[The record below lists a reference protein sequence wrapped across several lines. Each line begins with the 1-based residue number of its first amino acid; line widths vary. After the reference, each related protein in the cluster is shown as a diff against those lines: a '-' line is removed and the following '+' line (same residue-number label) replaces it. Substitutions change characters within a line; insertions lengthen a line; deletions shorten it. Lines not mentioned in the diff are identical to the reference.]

1 LSINAKRAER
11 AGRMAKQRAGGS
23 EDVIDEL
30 RRQYDRLTQSQKR
43 IAEYIVD
50 HPDRVAFSTVDQMA
64 GQLGVNPSTI
74 VRFTYRLGLKGFPDL
89 QERTRQLVRGQLS
102 AASEIVNE
110 NSVLAHLEGTAFGT
124 SLGQDLQN
132 LRRTISAIKLDDLQ
146 RASDMIAAARKVFV
160 VGSFNAYSVAFFLGL
175 ALDRIRGN
183 TTVWSGDMTLQ
194 ASQMLEL
201 GPDDCLVA
209 FTSAPYAVSTQRA
222 ALLAKEARTKV
233 IEFVSGRHGGRQCAA
248 QRGRGRQ
255 QRAHARALWPP
266 RQGAGTPGCFFA
278 EGRRCRVAAQVPR
291 PIGRRSRASA
301 CLISPTTRSPMR
313 AGCSPIWEPRS
324 FASSR
329 RAATACGAP
338 LPSR

>member
-1 LSINAKRAER
+1 MAKR
-11 AGRMAKQRAGGS
+11 RAGGS

-110 NSVLAHLEGTAFGT
+110 NSVLVHLEGTAFGT

-132 LRRTISAIKLDDLQ
+132 LRRTISTLKADDLQ
-146 RASDMIAAARKVFV
+146 RASDIIAAARQVFV

-194 ASQMLEL
+194 ASQSLGL
-201 GPDDCLVA
+201 GPDDCLIA

-222 ALLAKEARTKV
+222 ALLAKEARAKV
-233 IEFVSGRHGGRQCAA
+233 IAVTDTPISAVGQIADVILAA
-248 QRGRGRQ
+248 
-255 QRAHARALWPP
+255 AST
-266 RQGAGTPGCFFA
+266 GAGLQNSF
-278 EGRRCRVAAQVPR
+278 VAAMAIANALLNGVAAANSEQTLDR
-291 PIGRRSRASA
+291 YGRLAKVLGRLDAFLLKA
-301 CLISPTTRSPMR
+301 DD
-313 AGCSPIWEPRS
+313 AE
-324 FASSR
+324 
-329 RAATACGAP
+329 
-338 LPSR
+338 

>member
-1 LSINAKRAER
+1 MSINAKRSER
-11 AGRMAKQRAGGS
+11 AGRMAKRRAGGS

-110 NSVLAHLEGTAFGT
+110 NSVLVHLEGTAFGT

-132 LRRTISAIKLDDLQ
+132 LRRTISALKADDLQ
-146 RASDMIAAARKVFV
+146 RASDIIAAARQVFV

-194 ASQMLEL
+194 ASQSLGL
-201 GPDDCLVA
+201 GPDDCLIA

-222 ALLAKEARTKV
+222 ALLAKEARAKV
-233 IEFVSGRHGGRQCAA
+233 IAVTDTPISAVGQIADVILAA
-248 QRGRGRQ
+248 
-255 QRAHARALWPP
+255 AST
-266 RQGAGTPGCFFA
+266 GAGLQNSFVASMAIANALLNG
-278 EGRRCRVAAQVPR
+278 VAAANSEQTLDRYSRLAKVL
-291 PIGRRSRASA
+291 GRLDAFLLKA
-301 CLISPTTRSPMR
+301 DD
-313 AGCSPIWEPRS
+313 AE
-324 FASSR
+324 
-329 RAATACGAP
+329 
-338 LPSR
+338 

>member
-1 LSINAKRAER
+1 MAKR
-11 AGRMAKQRAGGS
+11 RAGGS

-110 NSVLAHLEGTAFGT
+110 NSVLVHLEGTSFGT

-132 LRRTISAIKLDDLQ
+132 LRRTISAIKAEDLQ
-146 RASDMIAAARKVFV
+146 RASDMIAAARQVFV
-160 VGSFNAYSVAFFLGL
+160 IGSFNAYSVAFFLGL

-194 ASQMLEL
+194 ASQSLGL
-201 GPDDCLVA
+201 GPQDCLIA

-222 ALLAKEARTKV
+222 ALLAKEARARV
-233 IEFVSGRHGGRQCAA
+233 IAVTDTPISAVGQIADVILAA
-248 QRGRGRQ
+248 
-255 QRAHARALWPP
+255 AST
-266 RQGAGTPGCFFA
+266 GAGLQNSF
-278 EGRRCRVAAQVPR
+278 VAAMAVANALLNGVAAANSEHTLER
-291 PIGRRSRASA
+291 YGRLAKLLERQDTFLLKADDA
-301 CLISPTTRSPMR
+301 
-313 AGCSPIWEPRS
+313 E
-324 FASSR
+324 
-329 RAATACGAP
+329 
-338 LPSR
+338 

>member
-1 LSINAKRAER
+1 MAKRR
-11 AGRMAKQRAGGS
+11 PGGS

-110 NSVLAHLEGTAFGT
+110 NSVLVHLEGTAFGT

-132 LRRTISAIKLDDLQ
+132 LRRTIAALKVEDLQ
-146 RASDMIAAARKVFV
+146 RASDMIAAARRVFV

-183 TTVWSGDMTLQ
+183 TTIWSGDMTLQ
-194 ASQMLEL
+194 ASQSLDL
-201 GPDDCLVA
+201 GPEDCLIA

-222 ALLAKEARTKV
+222 ALLAKDARAKV
-233 IEFVSGRHGGRQCAA
+233 IAVTDTPISAVGQIADVILAA
-248 QRGRGRQ
+248 
-255 QRAHARALWPP
+255 AST
-266 RQGAGTPGCFFA
+266 GAGLQNSFLAAMAVANALLNG
-278 EGRRCRVAAQVPR
+278 VAAANSEVTLER
-291 PIGRRSRASA
+291 YGRLAKVLGRLDAFLLKA
-301 CLISPTTRSPMR
+301 DD
-313 AGCSPIWEPRS
+313 AE
-324 FASSR
+324 
-329 RAATACGAP
+329 
-338 LPSR
+338 

>member
-1 LSINAKRAER
+1 MAKRR
-11 AGRMAKQRAGGS
+11 PGGS

-64 GQLGVNPSTI
+64 GQLDVNPSTI

-110 NSVLAHLEGTAFGT
+110 NSVLVHLEGTAFGT

-132 LRRTISAIKLDDLQ
+132 LRRTISGIKVDDLQ
-146 RASDMIAAARKVFV
+146 RASDIIAGARHVYV

-183 TTVWSGDMTLQ
+183 TTVWSGDITLQ
-194 ASQMLEL
+194 ASQSLDL
-201 GPDDCLVA
+201 GPEDCLVA

-222 ALLAKEARTKV
+222 ALLAREAKSKV
-233 IEFVSGRHGGRQCAA
+233 IAVTDTPISAVGQIADVILAA
-248 QRGRGRQ
+248 
-255 QRAHARALWPP
+255 AST
-266 RQGAGTPGCFFA
+266 GAGLQNSF
-278 EGRRCRVAAQVPR
+278 VAAMAVANALLNGVAAANSELTLER
-291 PIGRRSRASA
+291 YGRLAKVLGRLDAFLLKA
-301 CLISPTTRSPMR
+301 DD
-313 AGCSPIWEPRS
+313 AE
-324 FASSR
+324 
-329 RAATACGAP
+329 
-338 LPSR
+338 

>member
-1 LSINAKRAER
+1 MSINVKRAER
-11 AGRMAKQRAGGS
+11 PPRLAKRRTGGS

-89 QERTRQLVRGQLS
+89 QERTRALVRGQLS
-102 AASEIVNE
+102 AASEMVNE

-132 LRRTISAIKLDDLQ
+132 LRRTISAVKAEDLQ
-146 RASDMIAAARKVFV
+146 QASDIIAAARHVFV

-194 ASQMLEL
+194 ASQSLALEAA
-201 GPDDCLVA
+201 DCLVA
-209 FTSAPYAVSTQRA
+209 VTSAPYAVSTQRA
-222 ALLAKEARTKV
+222 AQLAKENGAKV
-233 IEFVSGRHGGRQCAA
+233 VAITDTPISAVGQIADVILAA
-248 QRGRGRQ
+248 
-255 QRAHARALWPP
+255 AST
-266 RQGAGTPGCFFA
+266 GAGLQNSFVASMAIANALING
-278 EGRRCRVAAQVPR
+278 VAAADSEHTLER
-291 PIGRRSRASA
+291 YGRLAKMLGRLDTFLLKADDA
-301 CLISPTTRSPMR
+301 
-313 AGCSPIWEPRS
+313 EP
-324 FASSR
+324 
-329 RAATACGAP
+329 
-338 LPSR
+338 

>member
-1 LSINAKRAER
+1 MSINAKRSER
-11 AGRMAKQRAGGS
+11 AGRMAKRRAGGS

-110 NSVLAHLEGTAFGT
+110 NSVLVHLEGTAFGT

-132 LRRTISAIKLDDLQ
+132 LRRTISTLKADDLQ
-146 RASDMIAAARKVFV
+146 RASDIIAAARQVFV

-194 ASQMLEL
+194 ASQSLGL
-201 GPDDCLVA
+201 GPDDCLIA

-222 ALLAKEARTKV
+222 ALLAKEARAKV
-233 IEFVSGRHGGRQCAA
+233 IAVTDTPISAVGQIADVILAA
-248 QRGRGRQ
+248 
-255 QRAHARALWPP
+255 AST
-266 RQGAGTPGCFFA
+266 GAGLQNSF
-278 EGRRCRVAAQVPR
+278 VAAMAIANALLNGVAAANSEQTLDR
-291 PIGRRSRASA
+291 YGRLAKVLGRLDAFLLKA
-301 CLISPTTRSPMR
+301 DD
-313 AGCSPIWEPRS
+313 AE
-324 FASSR
+324 
-329 RAATACGAP
+329 
-338 LPSR
+338 

>member
-11 AGRMAKQRAGGS
+11 AGRMAKRRAGGS
-23 EDVIDEL
+23 ENVIDEL

-110 NSVLAHLEGTAFGT
+110 NSVLVHLEGTAFGT

-132 LRRTISAIKLDDLQ
+132 LRRTISAIKVDDLQ
-146 RASDMIAAARKVFV
+146 RASDLIAAARKVFV

-194 ASQMLEL
+194 ASQLVDL
-201 GPDDCLVA
+201 GPDDCLIA
-209 FTSAPYAVSTQRA
+209 FTSAPYAVSTQKVA
-222 ALLAKEARTKV
+222 QLAKEAKAKV
-233 IEFVSGRHGGRQCAA
+233 ITITDTPISAVGQIADVVLAA
-248 QRGRGRQ
+248 
-255 QRAHARALWPP
+255 AST
-266 RQGAGTPGCFFA
+266 GAGLQNSF
-278 EGRRCRVAAQVPR
+278 VAAMAVANALLNGVAAANSELTLDR
-291 PIGRRSRASA
+291 YGRLAKVLGRLDAFLLKA
-301 CLISPTTRSPMR
+301 DD
-313 AGCSPIWEPRS
+313 AE
-324 FASSR
+324 
-329 RAATACGAP
+329 
-338 LPSR
+338 

>member
-1 LSINAKRAER
+1 MAKR
-11 AGRMAKQRAGGS
+11 RAGGS

-110 NSVLAHLEGTAFGT
+110 NSVLVHLEGTAFGT

-132 LRRTISAIKLDDLQ
+132 LRRTISAIKVEDLQ
-146 RASDMIAAARKVFV
+146 RASDLIAAARKVFV

-183 TTVWSGDMTLQ
+183 TVVWSGDMTLQ
-194 ASQMLEL
+194 ASQLLDL
-201 GPDDCLVA
+201 GPDDCLIA
-209 FTSAPYAVSTQRA
+209 FSSAPYAVSTQKVA
-222 ALLAKEARTKV
+222 QLAKEAKAKV
-233 IEFVSGRHGGRQCAA
+233 VAITDTPISAVGQIADVILAA
-248 QRGRGRQ
+248 
-255 QRAHARALWPP
+255 AST
-266 RQGAGTPGCFFA
+266 GAGLQNSF
-278 EGRRCRVAAQVPR
+278 VAAMAVANALLNGVAAADSER
-291 PIGRRSRASA
+291 TLERYGRLAKVLGRLDAFLLKTDDA
-301 CLISPTTRSPMR
+301 
-313 AGCSPIWEPRS
+313 E
-324 FASSR
+324 
-329 RAATACGAP
+329 
-338 LPSR
+338 

>member
-1 LSINAKRAER
+1 MAKRR
-11 AGRMAKQRAGGS
+11 PGGS

-50 HPDRVAFSTVDQMA
+50 HPDRVAFATVDQMA

-110 NSVLAHLEGTAFGT
+110 NSVLVHLEGTAFGT

-132 LRRTISAIKLDDLQ
+132 LRRTIAAIKTEDLQ
-146 RASDMIAAARKVFV
+146 RASDIIAAARQVFV
-160 VGSFNAYSVAFFLGL
+160 VGAFNAYSVAFFLGL

-194 ASQMLEL
+194 ASQSLGL
-201 GPDDCLVA
+201 GPEDCLVA

-222 ALLAKEARTKV
+222 AQLAKEARSKV
-233 IEFVSGRHGGRQCAA
+233 IAVTDTPISAVGQIADVILAA
-248 QRGRGRQ
+248 
-255 QRAHARALWPP
+255 AST
-266 RQGAGTPGCFFA
+266 GAGLQNSF
-278 EGRRCRVAAQVPR
+278 VAAMAIANALLNGVAAANSEHTLER
-291 PIGRRSRASA
+291 YGRLAKVLGSMDAFLLKA
-301 CLISPTTRSPMR
+301 DD
-313 AGCSPIWEPRS
+313 AE
-324 FASSR
+324 
-329 RAATACGAP
+329 
-338 LPSR
+338 

>member
-1 LSINAKRAER
+1 MAKR
-11 AGRMAKQRAGGS
+11 RAGGS

-50 HPDRVAFSTVDQMA
+50 HPDLVAFSTVDQMA

-89 QERTRQLVRGQLS
+89 QERTRVLVRGQLS

-132 LRRTISAIKLDDLQ
+132 LRRTIAAIKVDDLQ

-194 ASQMLEL
+194 ASQLLEL
-201 GPDDCLVA
+201 GPDDCLIA
-209 FTSAPYAVSTQRA
+209 FTSAPYAVSTQRV
-222 ALLAKEARTKV
+222 ALLAKEAKAKV
-233 IEFVSGRHGGRQCAA
+233 IAVTDTPISAVGQIADVILAA
-248 QRGRGRQ
+248 
-255 QRAHARALWPP
+255 AST
-266 RQGAGTPGCFFA
+266 GAGLQNSFLAAMAVANALLNG
-278 EGRRCRVAAQVPR
+278 VAAADSALTLER
-291 PIGRRSRASA
+291 YGRLAKVLGRLDAFLLKTDDA
-301 CLISPTTRSPMR
+301 
-313 AGCSPIWEPRS
+313 E
-324 FASSR
+324 
-329 RAATACGAP
+329 
-338 LPSR
+338 

>member
-1 LSINAKRAER
+1 MAKR
-11 AGRMAKQRAGGS
+11 RAGGS

-110 NSVLAHLEGTAFGT
+110 NSVLVHLEGTSFGT

-132 LRRTISAIKLDDLQ
+132 LRRTISAIKAEDLQ
-146 RASDMIAAARKVFV
+146 RASDMIAAARQVYV
-160 VGSFNAYSVAFFLGL
+160 VGAFNAYSVAFFLGL

-194 ASQMLEL
+194 ASQSLDL
-201 GPDDCLVA
+201 GPQDCLIA

-222 ALLAKEARTKV
+222 AQVAKEARAGV
-233 IEFVSGRHGGRQCAA
+233 IAVTDTPISAVGQIADVILAA
-248 QRGRGRQ
+248 
-255 QRAHARALWPP
+255 AST
-266 RQGAGTPGCFFA
+266 GAGLQNSF
-278 EGRRCRVAAQVPR
+278 VAAMAVANALLN
-291 PIGRRSRASA
+291 GV
-301 CLISPTTRSPMR
+301 
-313 AGCSPIWEPRS
+313 
-324 FASSR
+324 
-329 RAATACGAP
+329 AATNSAHTLERYGRLAKV
-338 LPSR
+338 LERQDAFLLKADDAE

>member
-1 LSINAKRAER
+1 LSINAKRTER
-11 AGRMAKQRAGGS
+11 AGRMAKRRPGGS

-110 NSVLAHLEGTAFGT
+110 NSVLVHLEGTAFGT

-132 LRRTISAIKLDDLQ
+132 LRRTISAIKVDDLQ
-146 RASDMIAAARKVFV
+146 RASDMIAAARQVFV
-160 VGSFNAYSVAFFLGL
+160 VGAFNAYSVAFFLGL

-194 ASQMLEL
+194 ASQSL
-201 GPDDCLVA
+201 GVGPQDCLIA

-222 ALLAKEARTKV
+222 AQLAKEARAKV
-233 IEFVSGRHGGRQCAA
+233 IAVTDTPISAVGQIADVILAA
-248 QRGRGRQ
+248 
-255 QRAHARALWPP
+255 AST
-266 RQGAGTPGCFFA
+266 GAGLQNSFVASMAVANALLNG
-278 EGRRCRVAAQVPR
+278 VAATNSEHTLER
-291 PIGRRSRASA
+291 YGRLAKVLERQDAFLLKA
-301 CLISPTTRSPMR
+301 DD
-313 AGCSPIWEPRS
+313 AE
-324 FASSR
+324 
-329 RAATACGAP
+329 
-338 LPSR
+338 

>member
-1 LSINAKRAER
+1 MAKR
-11 AGRMAKQRAGGS
+11 RAGGS

-64 GQLGVNPSTI
+64 GQLDVNPSTI

-110 NSVLAHLEGTAFGT
+110 NSVLVHLEGTTFGT

-132 LRRTISAIKLDDLQ
+132 LRRTISALKVEDLQ
-146 RASDMIAAARKVFV
+146 RASDMIAAARHVFV

-194 ASQMLEL
+194 ASQSLDL
-201 GPDDCLVA
+201 GPDDCLIA

-222 ALLAKEARTKV
+222 AQLAKEAKSKV
-233 IEFVSGRHGGRQCAA
+233 IAVTDTPISAVGQIADVILAA
-248 QRGRGRQ
+248 
-255 QRAHARALWPP
+255 AST
-266 RQGAGTPGCFFA
+266 GAGLQNSF
-278 EGRRCRVAAQVPR
+278 VAAMAVANALLNGVAAANSAHTLER
-291 PIGRRSRASA
+291 YGRLAKVLGRLDAFLLKA
-301 CLISPTTRSPMR
+301 VY
-313 AGCSPIWEPRS
+313 AE
-324 FASSR
+324 
-329 RAATACGAP
+329 
-338 LPSR
+338 

>member
-1 LSINAKRAER
+1 MAKR
-11 AGRMAKQRAGGS
+11 RAGGS

-110 NSVLAHLEGTAFGT
+110 NSVLVHLEGTSFGT

-132 LRRTISAIKLDDLQ
+132 LRRTISAIKAEDLQ
-146 RASDMIAAARKVFV
+146 RASDMIAAARQVFV
-160 VGSFNAYSVAFFLGL
+160 IGSFNAYSVAFFLGL

-194 ASQMLEL
+194 ASQSLGL
-201 GPDDCLVA
+201 GPQDCLVA

-222 ALLAKEARTKV
+222 ALLAKEARAKV
-233 IEFVSGRHGGRQCAA
+233 IAVTDTPISAVGQIADVILAA
-248 QRGRGRQ
+248 
-255 QRAHARALWPP
+255 AST
-266 RQGAGTPGCFFA
+266 GAGLQNSF
-278 EGRRCRVAAQVPR
+278 VAAMAVANALLNGVAAANSEHTLER
-291 PIGRRSRASA
+291 YGRLAKVLERQDAFLLKA
-301 CLISPTTRSPMR
+301 DD
-313 AGCSPIWEPRS
+313 AE
-324 FASSR
+324 
-329 RAATACGAP
+329 
-338 LPSR
+338 

>member
-1 LSINAKRAER
+1 MAKR
-11 AGRMAKQRAGGS
+11 RAGGS

-64 GQLGVNPSTI
+64 GQLDVNPSTI

-110 NSVLAHLEGTAFGT
+110 NSVLVHLEGTTFGT

-132 LRRTISAIKLDDLQ
+132 LRRTISALKVEDLR
-146 RASDMIAAARKVFV
+146 RASDMIAAARQVFV

-194 ASQMLEL
+194 ASQSIEL
-201 GPDDCLVA
+201 GPDDCLIA

-222 ALLAKEARTKV
+222 ALLAKEAKSKV
-233 IEFVSGRHGGRQCAA
+233 IAVTDTPISAVGQIADVILAA
-248 QRGRGRQ
+248 
-255 QRAHARALWPP
+255 AST
-266 RQGAGTPGCFFA
+266 GAGLQNSFVASMAIANALLNG
-278 EGRRCRVAAQVPR
+278 VAAANSEQTLER
-291 PIGRRSRASA
+291 YGRLAKVLGRLDAFLLKA
-301 CLISPTTRSPMR
+301 DD
-313 AGCSPIWEPRS
+313 AE
-324 FASSR
+324 
-329 RAATACGAP
+329 
-338 LPSR
+338 

>member
-1 LSINAKRAER
+1 VKRAER
-11 AGRMAKQRAGGS
+11 APRLARRRTGGS

-89 QERTRQLVRGQLS
+89 QERTRALVRGQLS
-102 AASEIVNE
+102 AASEMVNE

-132 LRRTISAIKLDDLQ
+132 LRRTISAVKAEDLQ
-146 RASDMIAAARKVFV
+146 QASDIIAAARHVFV

-194 ASQMLEL
+194 ASQSLALEAA
-201 GPDDCLVA
+201 DCLVA
-209 FTSAPYAVSTQRA
+209 VTSAPYAVSTQRA
-222 ALLAKEARTKV
+222 AQLAKETGAKV
-233 IEFVSGRHGGRQCAA
+233 IAITDTPISAVGQIADVILAA
-248 QRGRGRQ
+248 
-255 QRAHARALWPP
+255 AST
-266 RQGAGTPGCFFA
+266 GAGLQNSFVASMAIANALING
-278 EGRRCRVAAQVPR
+278 VAAADSAHTLER
-291 PIGRRSRASA
+291 YGRLAKMLGRLDTFLLKADD
-301 CLISPTTRSPMR
+301 
-313 AGCSPIWEPRS
+313 EP
-324 FASSR
+324 
-329 RAATACGAP
+329 
-338 LPSR
+338 

>member
-1 LSINAKRAER
+1 MCRSGRNGRRTGLSINAKRAER
-11 AGRMAKQRAGGS
+11 PGRGVKRRPGDS

-64 GQLGVNPSTI
+64 GQLGINPSTI

-110 NSVLAHLEGTAFGT
+110 NSVLVHLEGTAFGT

-132 LRRTISAIKLDDLQ
+132 LRRTISAIKAEDLQ
-146 RASDMIAAARKVFV
+146 RASDIIAAARYVFV

-194 ASQMLEL
+194 ASQSLDL
-201 GPDDCLVA
+201 GPQDCLIA

-222 ALLAKEARTKV
+222 AQLAKEARAKV
-233 IEFVSGRHGGRQCAA
+233 IAVTDTPISAVGQIADVILAA
-248 QRGRGRQ
+248 
-255 QRAHARALWPP
+255 ATT
-266 RQGAGTPGCFFA
+266 GAGLQNSFVAPMAIANALLNG
-278 EGRRCRVAAQVPR
+278 VAAADSAHTLER
-291 PIGRRSRASA
+291 YGRLAKVLGRLDAFLLKA
-301 CLISPTTRSPMR
+301 DD
-313 AGCSPIWEPRS
+313 AE
-324 FASSR
+324 
-329 RAATACGAP
+329 
-338 LPSR
+338 

>member
-11 AGRMAKQRAGGS
+11 AGRMAKRRTGGS

-102 AASEIVNE
+102 AASDIVNE
-110 NSVLAHLEGTAFGT
+110 NSVLVHLEGTAFGT

-132 LRRTISAIKLDDLQ
+132 LRRTISGIKADDLQ
-146 RASDMIAAARKVFV
+146 RASDIIAAARTVFV
-160 VGSFNAYSVAFFLGL
+160 VGAFNAYSAAFFLGL

-194 ASQMLEL
+194 ASQSLGL

-222 ALLAKEARTKV
+222 ALLAKEAKSKV
-233 IEFVSGRHGGRQCAA
+233 IAVTDTPISAVGQIADVILAA
-248 QRGRGRQ
+248 
-255 QRAHARALWPP
+255 AST
-266 RQGAGTPGCFFA
+266 GAGLQNSF
-278 EGRRCRVAAQVPR
+278 VAAMAVANALLNGVAAANSELTLER
-291 PIGRRSRASA
+291 YGRLAKVLGRLDAFLLKA
-301 CLISPTTRSPMR
+301 DD
-313 AGCSPIWEPRS
+313 AE
-324 FASSR
+324 
-329 RAATACGAP
+329 
-338 LPSR
+338 

>member
-1 LSINAKRAER
+1 LSTNAKRAER
-11 AGRMAKQRAGGS
+11 AGRMAKRRAGGS

-132 LRRTISAIKLDDLQ
+132 LRRTISAIKVEDLQ

-194 ASQMLEL
+194 ASQLLEL
-201 GPDDCLVA
+201 GPDDCLIA
-209 FTSAPYAVSTQRA
+209 FTSAPYAVSTRHV
-222 ALLAKEARTKV
+222 ALLAKEAKAKV
-233 IEFVSGRHGGRQCAA
+233 IAVTDTPISAVGQIADVILAA
-248 QRGRGRQ
+248 
-255 QRAHARALWPP
+255 AST
-266 RQGAGTPGCFFA
+266 GAGLQNSFLAAMAVANALLNG
-278 EGRRCRVAAQVPR
+278 VAAADSALTLER
-291 PIGRRSRASA
+291 YGRLAKVLGRLDAFLLKA
-301 CLISPTTRSPMR
+301 DD
-313 AGCSPIWEPRS
+313 AE
-324 FASSR
+324 
-329 RAATACGAP
+329 
-338 LPSR
+338 

>member
-1 LSINAKRAER
+1 MSTNAKRAER
-11 AGRMAKQRAGGS
+11 AGRMAKRRAGGS

-132 LRRTISAIKLDDLQ
+132 LRRTISAIKVEDLQ

-194 ASQMLEL
+194 ASQLLEL
-201 GPDDCLVA
+201 GPEDCLIA
-209 FTSAPYAVSTQRA
+209 FTSAPYAVSTQRV
-222 ALLAKEARTKV
+222 ALLVKEAKAKV
-233 IEFVSGRHGGRQCAA
+233 IAVTDTPISAVGQIADVILAA
-248 QRGRGRQ
+248 
-255 QRAHARALWPP
+255 AST
-266 RQGAGTPGCFFA
+266 GAGLQNSF
-278 EGRRCRVAAQVPR
+278 VAAMAVANALLNGVAAANSELTLER
-291 PIGRRSRASA
+291 YGRLAKVLGRLDAFLLKA
-301 CLISPTTRSPMR
+301 DD
-313 AGCSPIWEPRS
+313 AE
-324 FASSR
+324 
-329 RAATACGAP
+329 
-338 LPSR
+338 

>member
-1 LSINAKRAER
+1 LSTNAKRAER
-11 AGRMAKQRAGGS
+11 AGRMAKRRAGGS

-110 NSVLAHLEGTAFGT
+110 NSVLVHLEGTAFGT

-132 LRRTISAIKLDDLQ
+132 LRRTISSIKVEDLQ
-146 RASDMIAAARKVFV
+146 RASDLIAAARKVFV

-194 ASQMLEL
+194 ASQLVDL
-201 GPDDCLVA
+201 GPDDCLIA
-209 FTSAPYAVSTQRA
+209 FTSAPYAVSTQKVA
-222 ALLAKEARTKV
+222 QLAKEAKAKV
-233 IEFVSGRHGGRQCAA
+233 IAITDTPISAVGQIADVILAA
-248 QRGRGRQ
+248 
-255 QRAHARALWPP
+255 AST
-266 RQGAGTPGCFFA
+266 GAGLQNSF
-278 EGRRCRVAAQVPR
+278 VAAMAVANALLNGVAAADSELTLER
-291 PIGRRSRASA
+291 YGRLAKVLGRLDAFLLKA
-301 CLISPTTRSPMR
+301 DD
-313 AGCSPIWEPRS
+313 AE
-324 FASSR
+324 
-329 RAATACGAP
+329 
-338 LPSR
+338 

>member
-1 LSINAKRAER
+1 LSTNAKRAER
-11 AGRMAKQRAGGS
+11 AGRMAKRRAGGS

-110 NSVLAHLEGTAFGT
+110 NSVLAHLEGTVFGT

-132 LRRTISAIKLDDLQ
+132 LRRTISAIKIDDLQ

-194 ASQMLEL
+194 ASQLLEL
-201 GPDDCLVA
+201 GPDDCLIA
-209 FTSAPYAVSTQRA
+209 FTSAPYAVSTQRV

-233 IEFVSGRHGGRQCAA
+233 IAVTDTPISAVGQIADVVLAA
-248 QRGRGRQ
+248 
-255 QRAHARALWPP
+255 AST
-266 RQGAGTPGCFFA
+266 GAGLQNSFLAAMAVANALLNG
-278 EGRRCRVAAQVPR
+278 VAAADSALTLER
-291 PIGRRSRASA
+291 YGRLAKVLGRLDAFLLKA
-301 CLISPTTRSPMR
+301 DD
-313 AGCSPIWEPRS
+313 AE
-324 FASSR
+324 
-329 RAATACGAP
+329 
-338 LPSR
+338 